1 MLEKHPDR
9 NALERFSRGAA
20 PISEERWIE
29 DHLRAGC
36 AVCQEKVD
44 DLLRPSLDAALLP
57 GIEVPAEMVEEEG
70 MWRRISA
77 DFGRRVGE
85 VARERNVAPALVAEL
100 TARPAPERARLART
114 RRRFQIFA
122 VCELLLEKSFEE
134 GFQNPAAAIELAEL
148 GLEVADRLDSGH
160 YGASVLQDLRA
171 RAWAHLGNARRI
183 AFDLAGAEEALARA
197 ERLAESGSGDPLE
210 EARILDFRASLLSD
224 QGRFEAA
231 SELLDVVVDIYAD
244 LREAHR
250 RGRALISKGVI
261 LGHAGW
267 PEEALRLLR
276 EGLSFLDWEREPR
289 LVLMARHNVAWFLN
303 DCKRSDEAFR
313 YLERFRH
320 TYRELAAPWAT
331 SRLLWLSGR
340 IAEGL
345 GRFEEAG
352 EALREARQRFLD
364 EGQGYD
370 ASLVTLDLAHLY
382 LQQGRTAEV
391 TRLAREMLPVFLS
404 QDVHREATAALAVFQ
419 QAAEAGGATPLLVRR
434 ITAYLLRARNNPRLR
449 FELAAA

>member
-1 MLEKHPDR
+1 MLEEHPDR

-20 PISEERWIE
+20 TIAEERWIE

-36 AVCQEKVD
+36 AVCQEEVD
-44 DLLRPSLDAALLP
+44 DLLRPALEAALLP
-57 GIEVPAEMVEEEG
+57 GIEIPAEMLDDEG

-77 DFGRRVGE
+77 DFGRRVDE
-85 VARERNVAPALVAEL
+85 VARERKAAPALVAEL
-100 TARPAPERARLART
+100 TARPAPELARLAR
-114 RRRFQIFA
+114 RRRFQTFA

-134 GFQNPAAAIELAEL
+134 GFRHPAAAIELAGL
-148 GLEVADRLDSGH
+148 GLELAGRLDSGH
-160 YGASVLQDLRA
+160 YGASVVQDLRA
-171 RAWAHLGNARRI
+171 RAWAYLGNARRI

-197 ERLAESGSGDPLE
+197 KRLAESGSGDPLE

-231 SELLDVVVDIYAD
+231 AELLDVVIDIYTE

-261 LGHAGW
+261 IGHAGW

-289 LVLMARHNVAWFLN
+289 LVLMARHNLAWFLN
-303 DCKRSDEAFR
+303 ECKRSAEACR

-320 TYRELAAPWAT
+320 TYREIAAPWAT
-331 SRLLWLSGR
+331 IRLLWLSGR
-340 IAEGL
+340 IAGGL

-352 EALREARQRFLD
+352 DALREARQRFLE

-391 TRLAREMLPVFLS
+391 KRLAGEMLPVFLS

-419 QAAEAGGATPLLVRR
+419 EAAEAGGVTPHLVRK
-434 ITAYLLRARNNPRLR
+434 ISAYLLRARNNPRLR